1 MINEILPKIYKI
13 EVPLPNNPL
22 KVLNSYI
29 IKGRERNLIVD
40 TGFNREECR
49 NVLLSGLKELKIN
62 LSKTDLFITH
72 MHADHSGLISSIAS
86 LKSLIYCSELDA
98 RIINFGRSKE
108 YWEPMRIYSQ
118 QCGFP
123 KEELKDVIEKHPG
136 YKYCT
141 QGPHNFRIIRNR
153 DMVIIDDYKMLCIE
167 TPGHT
172 QGHMCLYEP
181 EKKFLFSGDHIL
193 DDITPNISL
202 WGDDSNPLGEYLRSL
217 DKVYELNVEIV
228 FPGHRNFITNHRD
241 RIKELKLHHQYRL
254 NEINSILKDGPKT
267 GIEIASK
274 MKWNMSY
281 NSFDLF
287 PTPLKWFAIGET
299 VAHLKYLEEKNL
311 ISKKLINNM
320 FLFSLKA

>member
-1 MINEILPKIYKI
+1 
-13 EVPLPNNPL
+13 
-22 KVLNSYI
+22 
-29 IKGRERNLIVD
+29 
-40 TGFNREECR
+40 
-49 NVLLSGLKELKIN
+49 
-62 LSKTDLFITH
+62 
-72 MHADHSGLISSIAS
+72 
-86 LKSLIYCSELDA
+86 
-98 RIINFGRSKE
+98 
-108 YWEPMRIYSQ
+108 
-118 QCGFP
+118 
-123 KEELKDVIEKHPG
+123 
-136 YKYCT
+136 
-141 QGPHNFRIIRNR
+141 
-153 DMVIIDDYKMLCIE
+153 
-167 TPGHT
+167 
-172 QGHMCLYEP
+172 MCLYEP

-287 PTPLKWFAIGET
+287 PTPQKWFAIGET